1 MRYLALGLLLT
12 TGLLVSCSSESPAPT
27 PPTPP
32 RPPQQKVAGA
42 PTPGKPGAPGS
53 ADAPVNLGP
62 ASYTPKDRRD
72 PFHPLVEPPREEK
85 ALDIGGYK
93 LSGIV
98 WQQRQ
103 KQYFALLE
111 TPDGLGHILKVN
123 DKLGPN
129 AWVREITKDAV
140 LIEMKDEGGQK
151 GGKVRTIRLELQQQQ
166 KKEGQ

>member
-1 MRYLALGLLLT
+1 MRNLTLGLLVAGFALA
-12 TGLLVSCSSESPAPT
+12 GCSSEAPPPAP
-27 PPTPP
+27 PS
-32 RPPQQKVAGA
+32 RPPPKVAAA
-42 PTPGKPGAPGS
+42 PAPGQKGPS
-53 ADAPVNLGP
+53 APEGAPVNLGP
-62 ASYTPKDRRD
+62 ATYSPKDRRD

-98 WQQRQ
+98 WQQKQ

-129 AWVREITKDAV
+129 ARVREITKDAV
-140 LIEMKDEGGQK
+140 LIEMKDEAGQS

-166 KKEGQ
+166 QKKEGE